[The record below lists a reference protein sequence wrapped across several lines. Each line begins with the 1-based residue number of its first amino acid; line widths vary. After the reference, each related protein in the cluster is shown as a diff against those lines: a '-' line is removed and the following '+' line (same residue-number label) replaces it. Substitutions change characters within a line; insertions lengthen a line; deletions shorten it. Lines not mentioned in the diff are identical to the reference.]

1 MRARLALFVL
11 VLVTSSALAQRAGET
26 VEVTIV
32 EVPVTVH
39 DRTGKPVR
47 GLTAENFEITVDGKR
62 VPVEYFEVLDLAKV
76 SAVGTEPRPLP
87 PVVYRNFV
95 LMLDLAHSSP
105 GVMARAQDAAR
116 QFVETQVGE
125 RDLVAVATYT
135 HEDGAQMVTGFTRD
149 REFLH
154 GAIATLGQADFF
166 RTADPL
172 LLTVDRNALQ
182 ASTLKNPREDRASAE
197 EAMQERLRDHDR
209 KTNEATANEN
219 RGKIR
224 TQIQNLGG
232 LARALDRLKGQKQ
245 IILLSEGFDARLITG
260 REDLSFK
267 NTQAE
272 NDAVLSGE
280 IWKVDSDQ
288 RFGSA
293 SESQDING
301 MAELFRRSDVRL
313 HAIDIRGVRSEVD
326 ARDGLKKTS
335 NESLFLLTRPTGGT
349 VMRNANDLTAQFAQF
364 LQQQEVI
371 YLLGFRP
378 KDRGKI
384 GQFHPVRVKLANGA
398 KGEVAHRTGYYD
410 AAKPSPLET
419 NLSLAE
425 MLMSEVDVRDVPV
438 RVVATPVPGQGEAA
452 RVPVVVEAHGAEL
465 LQGLTGANANA
476 NIYVY
481 AFDANG
487 IAHDFLQQRVALDLT
502 KTGATVRGSGLRYVG
517 ALRLPPGDY
526 VVKALVRVEDTG
538 RTGFT
543 TTRVAVPR
551 YGASAVVPPV
561 VAGEAG
567 QWLTIVSP
575 SRGAEAT
582 GVLTLGERPF
592 IPSTRADFA
601 NSATQDLTL
610 MLRGIAVE
618 NLAITPMLVAA
629 DGSAQKA
636 PVTLAGRTSPD
647 EHGLVK
653 LLFRFAPETIA
664 KGEYDL
670 RFTVVPAGGRPT
682 VVGLPVVVR

>member
-1 MRARLALFVL
+1 MAVFALL
-11 VLVTSSALAQRAGET
+11 LVTSAAFAQRVGET

-39 DRTGKPVR
+39 DRNGKVVR
-47 GLTAENFEITVDGKR
+47 GLTAEHFEITVDGKR
-62 VPVEYFEVLDLAKV
+62 VPIEYFEALDLTKIA
-76 SAVGTEPRPLP
+76 AVGTEQRSLP
-87 PVVYRNFV
+87 PVVYRNFL

-105 GVMARAQDAAR
+105 GVMARAQEAAR

-135 HEDGAQMVTGFTRD
+135 HENGAQMVTGFTRD

-166 RTADPL
+166 RTADPFL
-172 LLTVDRNALQ
+172 LAVDRNALQ
-182 ASTLKNPREDRASAE
+182 AAMNAPRNERSNAE
-197 EAMQERLRDHDR
+197 EAMQERLREHDR
-209 KTNEATANEN
+209 KTSEAAANEN

-232 LARALDRLKGQKQ
+232 IARALDRLKGQKQ

-260 REDLSFK
+260 RDDLSFK

-293 SESQDING
+293 SESQDINA

-313 HAIDIRGVRSEVD
+313 HAIDIKGVRSEVD
-326 ARDGLKKTS
+326 AREGLKKSS

-349 VMRNANDLTAQFAQF
+349 VLRNGNDLSAQFAQ
-364 LQQQEVI
+364 LLERQEVV

-378 KDRGKI
+378 KERGKA
-384 GQFHPVRVKLANGA
+384 GEFHPVRVRLTNGA
-398 KGEVAHRTGYYD
+398 KGEVSHRTGYYD
-410 AAKPSPLET
+410 AKPNALET
-419 NLSLAE
+419 NLTLAE
-425 MLMSEVDVRDVPV
+425 LLMSETEVRDVPV
-438 RVVATPVPGQGEAA
+438 RVVATPVPGAGEGA
-452 RVPVVVEAHGAEL
+452 RVPVVVEAQGAEL

-481 AFDANG
+481 AFDPNG

-502 KTGATVRGSGLRYVG
+502 KTGAMVRGSGMRYVG

-543 TTRVAVPR
+543 TTRIAVPK
-551 YGASAVVPPV
+551 YGASVVVPPM
-561 VAGEAG
+561 VAGDAG

-575 SRGAEAT
+575 SRGSEAT
-582 GVLTLGERPF
+582 GVFTLGERPF
-592 IPSTRADFA
+592 IPSTRLDLKS
-601 NSATQDLTL
+601 SATRDIAL
-610 MLRGIAVE
+610 MVRGISVE
-618 NLAITPMLVAA
+618 NLAITPMLVAP

-636 PVTLAGRTSPD
+636 PVTLTGRTSPD

-653 LLFRFAPETIA
+653 LLFRFTPEAIA
-664 KGEYDL
+664 KGEYEL
-670 RFTVVPAGGRPT
+670 RFTIVPAGGRPT
-682 VVGLPVVVR
+682 VVGLPVVIR